1 MAGLFN
7 DFDPLKSLN
16 NRSGGNVNPN
26 AVTKGALISFEYP
39 RSFAIVPNIIHDPRP
54 MLIVTDVWPPNYV
67 RGVNLHYLTFPYIK
81 KILETWG
88 GNTNFSYSNIKAD
101 KYVSLAFRMYSLKG
115 MIRPKRLDSEFLKTV
130 LQSARTFDAGE
141 LEKIRANIQQ
151 QIQARLQVKANELT
165 AYEQYRNN
173 LQMMQNKVTNMQ
185 NAVAVPQ
192 PLNTQVMRPGTQGQN
207 MNETEGSNTTE

>member
-1 MAGLFN
+1 MAGLFT

-16 NRSGGNVNPN
+16 NRAAVNTNPN

-39 RSFAIVPNIIHDPRP
+39 RSFATVPNIIHDPRP
-54 MLIVTDVWPPNYV
+54 MLIVTDVWPPNYI

-88 GNTNFSYSNIKAD
+88 GNTSFSYSNIKAD
-101 KYVSLAFRMYSLKG
+101 KYVALAFRMYSLRG
-115 MIRPKRLDSEFLKTV
+115 VTRPKRLDSEFLKTV

-151 QIQARLQVKANELT
+151 QIDARLQIKANELT
-165 AYEQYRNN
+165 AYEQYRRNF
-173 LQMMQNKVTNMQ
+173 QMMQNRVTNIQ
-185 NAVAVPQ
+185 NTIKAQ
-192 PLNTQVMRPGTQGQN
+192 PANAPVVQQQN
-207 MNETEGSNTTE
+207 VQNVNQPEGSIQPE